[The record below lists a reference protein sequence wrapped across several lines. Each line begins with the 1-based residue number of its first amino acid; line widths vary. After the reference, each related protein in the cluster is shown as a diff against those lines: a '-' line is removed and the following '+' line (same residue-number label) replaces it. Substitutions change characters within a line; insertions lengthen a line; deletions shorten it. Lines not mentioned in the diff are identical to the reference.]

1 MVVGGADPES
11 LWISLFDCVWFVT
24 LLAVN
29 AVVYHELRVI
39 KDTTAMGTSRT
50 LLNLTLKR
58 VATPLKRK
66 PGMFGWS
73 LDFAGG
79 GLHSCY

>member
-1 MVVGGADPES
+1 MTKDYKGRIFALNLVMGVAALGSIAPLVVGGADPES

-50 LLNLTLKR
+50 LLNLT
-58 VATPLKRK
+58 
-66 PGMFGWS
+66 
-73 LDFAGG
+73 
-79 GLHSCY
+79 